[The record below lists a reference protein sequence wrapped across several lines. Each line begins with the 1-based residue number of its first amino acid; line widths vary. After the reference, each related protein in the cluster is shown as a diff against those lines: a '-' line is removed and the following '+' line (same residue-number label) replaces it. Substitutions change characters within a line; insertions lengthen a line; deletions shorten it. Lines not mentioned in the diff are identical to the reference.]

1 MKKFYIISFL
11 TVLIIIAGFLFLKP
25 EAQAVTSGGVTS
37 PVFGTATITNMGYKI
52 HFLGYNGGTSGNISY
67 NVQYNSA
74 TGFSGY
80 GWSPEYG
87 WVDFNGLSATALSL
101 QNPNDVEISE
111 WANGAIK
118 LKGSDG
124 GTSGNIP
131 YSVTF
136 DPVTGNTV
144 NHWAWGGNV
153 IGWIDFLS
161 VKIVPTTAPTVTLI
175 ATPLYI
181 AQGEQSLLS
190 WYGNN
195 LVVPNQCTTSWGNST
210 NPNKVNPLSTTTYTV
225 SCLGTNEQNA
235 TGSATVTVYP
245 LGTCLNPN
253 ATNFGLI
260 GFCTFDDGVFPGTC
274 SDGIQNQD
282 ETGIDTGGVCTKIPR
297 YIEH

>member
-37 PVFGTATITNMGYKI
+37 LVSGTATITNMGYKI
-52 HFLGYNGGTSGNISY
+52 HFVGYNGGTSGNISY

-153 IGWIDFLS
+153 IGWINFS
-161 VKIVPTTAPTVTLI
+161 NVKISPA
-175 ATPLYI
+175 
-181 AQGEQSLLS
+181 
-190 WYGNN
+190 GNN
-195 LVVPNQCTTSWGNST
+195 EGCAVGNPYHCIPTSIIDINGYSTTDDENGI
-210 NPNKVNPLSTTTYTV
+210 TTYTWK
-225 SCLGTNEQNA
+225 CPT
-235 TGSATVTVYP
+235 
-245 LGTCLNPN
+245 
-253 ATNFGLI
+253 
-260 GFCTFDDGVFPGTC
+260 
-274 SDGIQNQD
+274 SDGEITCKWTKPAPELDCTPD
-282 ETGIDTGGVCTKIPR
+282 EMNNLDLGNLPCYCSSHPTNYNCKKKPA
-297 YIEH
+297 YKEN